1 MKVLLLFGVL
11 RFVTCAFSYE
21 PSFTGA
27 FFHEPSFIELK
38 PHRHGHGLETSGFGF
53 SIAYQDSA
61 PANLGMYM

>member
-38 PHRHGHGLETSGFGF
+38 PSGHGLETSGFGF